1 MISGVAKPLANVTPS
16 IVDEY
21 VVLTLTD
28 TDVPASVIALA
39 ASEANALTIPLS
51 VCDSGD
57 WKYLRTPVVVLESSS
72 FQETTVPLAVPPVT
86 VCVI

>member
-1 MISGVAKPLANVTPS
+1 M
-16 IVDEY
+16 
-21 VVLTLTD
+21 
-28 TDVPASVIALA
+28 IALE

-51 VCDSGD
+51 VCAVGD

-72 FQETTVPLAVPPVT
+72 FHETTVPLAVPPVT